1 MRPGWAGRRGGR
13 HALRKRRRPGPATW
27 AISTATAAACG
38 ILLMTPTASGAV
50 HLASRLAD
58 AATTL
63 SVRAT
68 DAPATLTDGKAF
80 AGTPAVGALFTISG
94 SQLGRHFCSA
104 SVVDSTAGD
113 LVITAA
119 HCVAKMDPSE
129 IAFVPGYH
137 DGQTPYGIWVTSK
150 VLADH
155 AWQTSQNP
163 DHDVAFLVVHKT
175 GASTRIQ
182 DVTGGE
188 KLGTGWPAR
197 VWVHVL
203 GYPNAT
209 ERPIT
214 CRGETKPFGAHEME
228 FDCGG
233 YTDGTSGGP
242 FLARVDSSTGQ
253 GTVIGVIGGFEE
265 GGDIASVSYSP
276 RFGSAVQSLYQT
288 AVAAG

>member
-13 HALRKRRRPGPATW
+13 HALRAHRRPRPVTW

-50 HLASRLAD
+50 RLASQLAD

-68 DAPATLTDGKAF
+68 DAPATLAGGRAF
-80 AGTPAVGALFTISG
+80 KGTPAVGALFMISG
-94 SQLGRHFCSA
+94 GELGRHFCSA

-119 HCVAKMDPSE
+119 HCVTRMAPGQ

-137 DGQTPYGIWVTSK
+137 DGRAPYGVWLTSK
-150 VLADH
+150 VLADR
-155 AWQTSQNP
+155 AWRTAQNP

-188 KLGTGWPAR
+188 KLGTGWGAR

-203 GYPNAT
+203 GYPDAT
-209 ERPIT
+209 ERPVT
-214 CRGETKPFGAHEME
+214 CHSQTKPFGAREME

-253 GTVIGVIGGFEE
+253 GTVIGVIGGYEE

-276 RFGSAVQSLYQT
+276 RFGSAVQSLYQ
-288 AVAAG
+288 AAIAAG